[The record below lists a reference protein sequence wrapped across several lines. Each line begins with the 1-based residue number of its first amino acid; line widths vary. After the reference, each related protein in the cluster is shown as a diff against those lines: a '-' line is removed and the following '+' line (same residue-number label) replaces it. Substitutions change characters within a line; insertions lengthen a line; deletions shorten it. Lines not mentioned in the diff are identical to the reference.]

1 MSGAVIDYAHR
12 SNIRATMIHHA
23 TPEDEDAVVQTLT
36 LAFSA
41 DPAVRWTWPDPA
53 QFLAHF
59 PRFVRAFGGLAFSQ
73 RSAYRTHG
81 NEGAALWLPPG
92 VQPEDEGIDEVLS
105 SCLSSQ
111 RLKEVMLVMEQMG
124 DYHPSEAHWYL
135 PLIGVD
141 PFYQGRGHGAALMK
155 DVLRRCD
162 EGGQLA
168 YLESTN
174 PRNIGLYERHGFV
187 VLGRIQQGDSP
198 PIVPMLR
205 RPGARA

>member
-1 MSGAVIDYAHR
+1 
-12 SNIRATMIHHA
+12 MILNA
-23 TPEDEDAVVQTLT
+23 TPGDENAVVQTLT

-53 QFLAHF
+53 QFLEHY
-59 PRFVRAFGGLAFSQ
+59 PHFVRAFAGRAFTHGG
-73 RSAYRTHG
+73 AYRVAG

-92 VQPEDEGIDEVLS
+92 VQPDDEAIDEVLS

-111 RLKEVMLVMEQMG
+111 RLKEVMSVMEQMG
-124 DYHPSEAHWYL
+124 GYHPSQEHWYL

-155 DVLRRCD
+155 DVLQHCD
-162 EGGQLA
+162 EAGQLA

-198 PIVPMLR
+198 TIVPMLR
-205 RPGARA
+205 QPRARA

>member
-1 MSGAVIDYAHR
+1 MILTATSG
-12 SNIRATMIHHA
+12 
-23 TPEDEDAVVQTLT
+23 DEDAVVQTLT

-41 DPAVRWTWPDPA
+41 DPAVRWTWPDPT
-53 QFLAHF
+53 QFLEHF
-59 PRFVRAFGGLAFSQ
+59 PRFVRAFGGHAF
-73 RSAYRTHG
+73 RRGSAYRVDG

-92 VQPEDEGIDEVLS
+92 VQPDDEAIDAVLS

-111 RLKEVMLVMEQMG
+111 RLKEVMSVMEQMG
-124 DYHPSEAHWYL
+124 GYHPGGDHWYL

-155 DVLRRCD
+155 DVLRQCD
-162 EGGQLA
+162 EAGHLA

-198 PIVPMLR
+198 TIVPMLR
-205 RPGARA
+205 QPRNTG